1 MRDVLDKHGEKIG
14 EDHREDIKETLFK
27 MAAKYPTLSEIL
39 ENFEAIKPA
48 DKGEMGDDLHEMDV
62 ADRVKLDH
70 KRFKQTNF
78 RDKEEDNRI
87 RFRRR
92 ENFRKMIQAKWL
104 TFFFGLYENED
115 QSYAL
120 AKIRGN
126 ESHLQPWPI
135 DYTLR
140 LVMGSWT
147 LEDGKKFENAGREFG
162 QEIIKISEED
172 KHGLKN
178 LLETLNFVVAI
189 IGISKRPMAC
199 PDCRQPMYDFPE
211 DPKCHTCGKYEWHDY
226 QIMQKLVDSA
236 KASYTWKNTKM

>member
-1 MRDVLDKHGEKIG
+1 MRDVLDKNGKKIG
-14 EDHREDIKETLFK
+14 EDHREDILETLFK
-27 MAAKYPTLSEIL
+27 EADKYSTLSKML
-39 ENFEAIKPA
+39 RNFAAIKPTN
-48 DKGEMGDDLHEMDV
+48 KGEMGDDLHEMDV

-162 QEIIKISEED
+162 QEIIKISKED
-172 KHGLKN
+172 KYGLKN
-178 LLETLNFVVAI
+178 LLDTYHFVAGI
-189 IGISKRPMAC
+189 IGISKTPMVC
-199 PDCRQPMYDFPE
+199 PDCHQSMYDFPE
-211 DPKCHTCGKYEWHDY
+211 DPKCPTCGKDEWHDY
-226 QIMQKLVDSA
+226 PIMQQLVDSVED
-236 KASYTWKNTKM
+236 